1 MTTSRD
7 SILEALRARSL
18 PEASECNFV
27 NWMSGGGFHC
37 FWPAEDE
44 EACEF
49 PLTPFWGYGATTAEA
64 YSAMCDKIEKAL
76 KEQK

>member
-7 SILEALRARSL
+7 AILEALRARSL

-37 FWPAEDE
+37 FWPAEDDPN
-44 EACEF
+44 A
-49 PLTPFWGYGATTAEA
+49 FWGLGKTPAAEH
-64 YSAMCDKIEKAL
+64 SAMCDKIEKAL
-76 KEQK
+76 KESK